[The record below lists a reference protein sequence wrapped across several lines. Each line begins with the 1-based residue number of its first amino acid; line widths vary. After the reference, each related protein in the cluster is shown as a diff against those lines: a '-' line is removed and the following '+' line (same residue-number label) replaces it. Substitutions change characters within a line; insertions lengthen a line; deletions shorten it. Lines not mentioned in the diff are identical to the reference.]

1 MRELAIAGRSSGSG
15 GSTVGFMPPA
25 AAASGLSVIDRHE
38 RDDLLAAA
46 ARIGL
51 AQAVRNA
58 LSLGADPSKIAANG
72 RTPVFEAAYHGHLE
86 VLAVLCDSEAEVGAA
101 WTASHTGMTYT
112 AREIALLCGHIQVR
126 STLPERRPFAFY
138 WSVRLIGR

>member
-1 MRELAIAGRSSGSG
+1 MAGFNSGAMAMRELTHANRGGNNAASG
-15 GSTVGFMPPA
+15 GS
-25 AAASGLSVIDRHE
+25 SGANAPLSAFDRQVE

-86 VLAVLCDSEAEVGAA
+86 VLAVLCDSDAEVDVG
-101 WTASHTGMTYT
+101 WTASHTGMGYT
-112 AREIALLCGHIQVR
+112 AREIALLCGHIQVMR
-126 STLPERRPFAFY
+126 LLP
-138 WSVRLIGR
+138 